1 MARVDDI
8 RLAALERVAMELW
21 SETDSMRVG
30 VLDLCADL
38 REVRGLPQEPGR
50 YPDGFDG
57 GVTQTDD
64 PA

>member
-1 MARVDDI
+1 MTKVDDI

-21 SETDSMRVG
+21 PETDSMRVG

-57 GVTQTDD
+57 GVTQTDER
-64 PA
+64 